1 MSKQEF
7 SFPAEAEVIAYME
20 TLSNWGRWG
29 EDDRVGTLNHITDEV
44 RVAAAAMIRTGKAV
58 SLSRDIDPLE
68 ADPLHSGIAQVQR
81 FMGLHEV
88 ADHLGGEQ
96 RRFDAVTEY
105 VGISAHGSNTHID
118 GLAHYSWE
126 GTNYNGFKESDTT
139 SLFGAKSSP
148 YTRPTAASSPA
159 AFCWTSPPCTTCDGW
174 SAVTRS
180 PRTNWR
186 RPSAGRA

>member
-118 GLAHYSWE
+118 GLAHYSVE
-126 GTNYNGFKESDTT
+126 GTNYNGFKESDMT
-139 SLFGAKSSP
+139 SLFGAKSLSVHQADRGFL
-148 YTRPTAASSPA
+148 TRGVLLDIAALHDVMA
-159 AFCWTSPPCTTCDGW
+159 W